1 MAFLVIIVGSVGY
14 FGVSEIFE
22 EFDFVADETAP
33 ELAVLGQI
41 ESLSYRM
48 LLEAVSF
55 AILHSGDKNYDAQ
68 EELEEFEVTNKKL
81 DLAIIKL
88 QKLETREDEE
98 EEEEEEGM
106 FITKVVILKG
116 KLHDTSL
123 NLINTIENNG
133 DSQAIFVLKS
143 ELEELEEEFSSAIE
157 ARIQQEEEEL
167 GKEGK
172 EKYEERNFSN

>member
-1 MAFLVIIVGSVGY
+1 MSFLVIIVAFVGF

-22 EFDFVADETAP
+22 EFDLVADETAP

-55 AILHSGDKNYDAQ
+55 AILHSEDENHNAQ
-68 EELEEFEVTNKKL
+68 EELEEFEETNKKL

-88 QKLETREDEE
+88 QKLETDDDEE
-98 EEEEEEGM
+98 EEM

-143 ELEELEEEFSSAIE
+143 ELEELEEEFSSEIE
-157 ARIQQEEEEL
+157 ARIQQEEENVR
-167 GKEGK
+167 GIH
-172 EKYEERNFSN
+172 N